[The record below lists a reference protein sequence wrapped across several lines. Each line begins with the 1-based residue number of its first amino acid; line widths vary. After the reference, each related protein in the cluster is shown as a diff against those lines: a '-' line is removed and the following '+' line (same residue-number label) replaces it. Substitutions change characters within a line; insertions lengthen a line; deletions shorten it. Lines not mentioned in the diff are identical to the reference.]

1 MRLLV
6 REICDELTREGHE
19 VPAAVPLGAMIEVPS
34 SAIMAREL
42 VREVDFVSIGTNDLI
57 QYTLAVD
64 RSNNQVAD
72 LYRPTNPAVLRLISD
87 VIAAGRAQNIDVSM
101 CGEMAADPLM
111 VPVLI
116 GMGLEKF
123 SMNPHAIPVVRAL
136 VRHLSLREATQIARR
151 ALQLVTAREV
161 EEYLLERL
169 AFLLAKTK
177 IHV

>member
-1 MRLLV
+1 M
-6 REICDELTREGHE
+6 IE
-19 VPAAVPLGAMIEVPS
+19 VPAAALN
-34 SAIMAREL
+34 ARAFAQRL
-42 VREVDFVSIGTNDLI
+42 DFLSIGTNDLI